1 MPALLRMKRLLITAD
16 DGTGAPLAGDSTL
29 KTSMVRIDFSG
40 DRSPERSWQTAETA
54 MGWDPDSQ
62 EMRAPRFVT
71 QSIAATATTRPA
83 SIEAIGWAK
92 VKRER

>member
-1 MPALLRMKRLLITAD
+1 MKERVPL
-16 DGTGAPLAGDSTL
+16 LAGDSTL

-40 DRSPERSWQTAETA
+40 DGSLERSWQTAETEV
-54 MGWDPDSQ
+54 GWDPDSQ
-62 EMRAPRFVT
+62 EMRAPGFVT
-71 QSIAATATTRPA
+71 QSIAATATTRPT